1 MLLIILIKPM
11 DISVDEL
18 RIPVDTNDDHK
29 IKKEDS
35 MPIDGASC
43 LSHVY
48 YSWMTPIIWRSFQRK
63 GLQPRDIY
71 RCSPLD
77 ACHTNTTRMANL
89 WHEECGKHGLS
100 RLIFAAMAYL
110 VCLLLG
116 YLSSTLFLKNLLD
129 YIETDSSSIGP
140 GLKWTCLLFLCELT
154 RCSSYAIMYGICIR
168 TGIRTSSALTG
179 LLYRKL
185 LTAGGTSS
193 ATIGETVNLFAVDM
207 SKVFNMVHVMPL
219 VIGGPVVTLATVGYT
234 WWLLGPLALVGD
246 LAFVAIF
253 AIQFATARGQA
264 EYRRRAVA
272 NSDKRV
278 ALMAELLAHIRTV
291 KLYGWEQVFAKR
303 VIEYR
308 RKEIRWLKMCQ
319 YLQCVST
326 SLAVTA
332 PLIITVITILVYT
345 SAGRGDLTSAKAFTL
360 VMINYM
366 AAHGIRSLPIYIR
379 DIVNGRIALAR
390 IERVLK
396 CPERADY
403 ITANTDSPTVAIHL
417 NHVTVAW
424 DEHKESGQLS
434 TTTIPRCLT
443 DINLDVPVGAHV
455 GVIGAVGAG
464 KTSLLRTIL
473 GQMALVSGRVGLR
486 GSVAYVAQEPC
497 ILNTTIQD
505 NITFGQPYDPNRY
518 HQAIRCCALGPDFG
532 ALPAGDRT
540 EIGERGVTLSGGQRQ
555 RVSRLVRTG
564 PHRELYDTDL
574 DYRQLIDSS
583 DDIMAANV
591 EEDVAKDQLKDT
603 TNGTITQSVRHRRS
617 DSGVVTD
624 SDSGDEACD
633 SYSKLMSGRLMSDE
647 RVATGGDISWDTY
660 LAYVKA
666 GGGPL
671 VTLFLIAWLALQAGC
686 NSFANWW
693 LGYWLAQGSGNTT
706 HTGVAHP
713 NQSSVANSI
722 LNNPDLSTY
731 QTVYGLSVIVVVM
744 TTLALGYG
752 FTKVTLGA
760 SKRLH
765 NRVFRRVLDSP
776 LAFYH
781 TVPAGR
787 VLNVFVR
794 DMDEMDT
801 QVPQALDGFCQRL
814 MVVLCNVGVIVFVY
828 PWFTAPFAALAL
840 AYGLIHRLFRGATR
854 DLKRLESAA
863 RSPVYSHVTA
873 TIDGRST
880 IIAYGREREFANRL
894 HALVDR
900 QSAANFLYHCS
911 VRWLSTRVDIL
922 CALVTLFAALFAV
935 FGRHSVGA
943 PFAGLALVLSIQY
956 IRFYV

>member
-1 MLLIILIKPM
+1 
-11 DISVDEL
+11 
-18 RIPVDTNDDHK
+18 
-29 IKKEDS
+29 
-35 MPIDGASC
+35 
-43 LSHVY
+43 
-48 YSWMTPIIWRSFQRK
+48 
-63 GLQPRDIY
+63 
-71 RCSPLD
+71 
-77 ACHTNTTRMANL
+77 
-89 WHEECGKHGLS
+89 
-100 RLIFAAMAYL
+100 
-110 VCLLLG
+110 
-116 YLSSTLFLKNLLD
+116 
-129 YIETDSSSIGP
+129 
-140 GLKWTCLLFLCELT
+140 
-154 RCSSYAIMYGICIR
+154 
-168 TGIRTSSALTG
+168 
-179 LLYRKL
+179 
-185 LTAGGTSS
+185 
-193 ATIGETVNLFAVDM
+193 
-207 SKVFNMVHVMPL
+207 
-219 VIGGPVVTLATVGYT
+219 
-234 WWLLGPLALVGD
+234 
-246 LAFVAIF
+246 
-253 AIQFATARGQA
+253 A

-291 KLYGWEQVFAKR
+291 KLYGWEPVFAKR

-345 SAGRGDLTSAKAFTL
+345 SAGGGDLTAAKAFTL
-360 VMINYM
+360 VMVNYM

-403 ITANTDSPTVAIHL
+403 IAANTNSPTVAIHL

-424 DEHKESGQLS
+424 DEHKESDQLS
-434 TTTIPRCLT
+434 TTTIPQWLT
-443 DINLDVPVGAHV
+443 GINLDVPVGAHV

-473 GQMALVSGRVGLR
+473 GQMALVSGRVGLK

-555 RVSRLVRTG
+555 RVSLARALYSNRDVYLLDDPLSAVDRTVGRHIYRECIDRGLKGRTVLLVTHQIECLAGMDFVVYVREGRVVRMG
-564 PHRELYDTDL
+564 PHRELYDTDS

-583 DDIMAANV
+583 DDIMTANA
-591 EEDVAKDQLKDT
+591 EEDVTKDQLKDT

-624 SDSGDEACD
+624 PDSGDEACD

-671 VTLFLIAWLALQAGC
+671 VTLLLIAWLALQAGC

-706 HTGVAHP
+706 QTGAAHP

-722 LNNPDLSTY
+722 LNNPDLSIY

-765 NRVFRRVLDSP
+765 DRVFRRVLDSS

-828 PWFTAPFAALAL
+828 PWFIAPFAALTL

-880 IIAYGREREFANRL
+880 ITAYGREREFAVRL
-894 HALVDR
+894 QALVDR

-943 PFAGLALVLSIQY
+943 PFAGLALVLSIQ
-956 IRFYV
+956 